1 MWNMIPEEID
11 VTEYVKSGEYK
22 IDSCGGRID
31 KLIRVMPKKPYKN
44 FDSFTFE
51 KAKIFF
57 TSLKKNETIEKVEL
71 LKKTKYIYTYFIAYK
86 PIDVYETRILVDK
99 KETKIYIRANEKGD
113 FIDNYSETK
122 WVTNECEW
130 KN

>member
-51 KAKIFF
+51 K
-57 TSLKKNETIEKVEL
+57 EL
-71 LKKTKYIYTYFIAYK
+71 Q
-86 PIDVYETRILVDK
+86 
-99 KETKIYIRANEKGD
+99 
-113 FIDNYSETK
+113 
-122 WVTNECEW
+122 
-130 KN
+130 